1 MNNNS
6 NRFWLIGGLLM
17 MGFIVLNTV
26 IAYRSVRVLELNQ
39 NGVTHS
45 LRVLTIIKDLHTQ
58 IVSAESGQRGYLITD
73 DEPYLQPY
81 NRALAVL
88 DELLVELSQETT
100 EIPLQKQ
107 NFEELY
113 QMSIAKVQE
122 LQEGI
127 TLKQQNKHKAALYT
141 FHDDEGLTLT
151 EKIVAKVNEMED
163 LENSML
169 AKRAKESRSNR
180 KSAMRTLLL
189 SNSLGAILIVVI
201 YFTMNR
207 HLRQK
212 LMYTDLLHQANE
224 DLENKVKERTESLE
238 HYSEELARS
247 NRELQNFAFVASHD
261 LQEPLRKIRAFGAR
275 LQQTCSDELG
285 EKGVDYI
292 NRMFSASERMSVLID
307 DLLAFSRVFTQQ
319 KPYEEIDLALLVD
332 EVVDDLE
339 IAINETEAQIDIDS
353 LPSISGDAGQ
363 MRRLFQNLISNALKF
378 RHPDRNP
385 HIQILCATTTPED
398 DDAYHT
404 IRIKD
409 NGIGFEQK
417 FSEKI
422 FTLFQRLH
430 GRDEYGGTGLGL
442 AICRRIVERHGG
454 SIRAESSLDHGA
466 EFIIELPVEHTL
478 NELVFKNE
486 EAVGN
491 D

>member
-1 MNNNS
+1 M
-6 NRFWLIGGLLM
+6 I
-17 MGFIVLNTV
+17 GFIVLNTV
-26 IAYRSVRVLELNQ
+26 IAYRSLKVLELNQ
-39 NGVTHS
+39 FGVTHS

-58 IVSAESGQRGYLITD
+58 IISAEAGQRGYLITD
-73 DEPYLQPY
+73 EEPYLQPY
-81 NRALAVL
+81 NRALTVL
-88 DELLVELSQETT
+88 DELLVKLSQETT
-100 EIPLQKQ
+100 EISRQKE
-107 NFEELY
+107 NFDELY
-113 QMSIAKVQE
+113 QMSIQKIQE

-127 TLKQQNKHKAALYT
+127 TLKQQNKHRAAL
-141 FHDDEGLTLT
+141 FNFKEDKGLTLT
-151 EKIVAKVNEMED
+151 EKIVAKVSEMED
-163 LENSML
+163 LENELL
-169 AKRAKESRSNR
+169 AKRAKISQANR
-180 KSAMRTLLL
+180 TSAMRTLLIA
-189 SNSLGAILIVVI
+189 NSLGVVLILVI
-201 YFTMNR
+201 YLTMNR
-207 HLRQK
+207 HMRQK

-319 KPYEEIDLALLVD
+319 KPYEEIDLAVLME

-339 IAINETEAQIDIDS
+339 IAIGETEAELEIDK

-378 RHPDRNP
+378 RHPDRTP
-385 HIQILCATTTPED
+385 HIKVLCTTIEADND
-398 DDAYHT
+398 DDAYHV

-454 SIRAESSLDHGA
+454 SIRAVSTLDEGA

-478 NELVFKNE
+478 NDLVFKNE
-486 EAVGN
+486 EAIGN